1 MSAFHLAPEALP
13 RPSGT
18 ESGIRTGR
26 VRPCARG
33 FAPRFGA
40 IRAGRVVPRRLARE
54 RRSCRQPDARRR
66 RPASA
71 FAGRR
76 RAAGARLSDRGLHA
90 STLRRVRSCPGADQQ
105 NGRRHHA
112 ARGPGRKMFAE
123 NYLFVVSGGEPT
135 GRASCATLPAS
146 QTPTLVPT
154 APPGGTF
161 FLGPHVVPS
170 RGFCGAQRLRLAAP
184 GVAKSFCCRERSG
197 RQQAARAT
205 TGELKNSR
213 AAFAERAW
221 PKIAIAL

>member
-1 MSAFHLAPEALP
+1 
-13 RPSGT
+13 
-18 ESGIRTGR
+18 
-26 VRPCARG
+26 
-33 FAPRFGA
+33 
-40 IRAGRVVPRRLARE
+40 
-54 RRSCRQPDARRR
+54 
-66 RPASA
+66 
-71 FAGRR
+71 
-76 RAAGARLSDRGLHA
+76 
-90 STLRRVRSCPGADQQ
+90 
-105 NGRRHHA
+105 
-112 ARGPGRKMFAE
+112 MFAE

-154 APPGGTF
+154 APPGGTFF